1 MVRSAFGAQRG
12 IGPGGGSANPKFSS
26 AQTSALL
33 PSCEKISLVRGDRHP
48 PQQPL
53 RFELQFGSLLGA
65 KLDNARLM
73 LKVSAGAVAEFG
85 IGHRSMDAQGAPH
98 LYGSRSSVD
107 RTEPNLLSNTRSSP
121 VTGPWVQRPEWRL
134 CIRAPALSGQCR
146 WNVLILRC
154 SDRLQQGT
162 FAPR

>member
-33 PSCEKISLVRGDRHP
+33 PSCEKISLVRGDLHP

-73 LKVSAGAVAEFG
+73 LKVSAGAVQNSAPD
-85 IGHRSMDAQGAPH
+85 IGAWTPKAHPISTGHAP
-98 LYGSRSSVD
+98 LWIAPSR
-107 RTEPNLLSNTRSSP
+107 TSSP
-121 VTGPWVQRPEWRL
+121 
-134 CIRAPALSGQCR
+134 IRAP
-146 WNVLILRC
+146 VLLPAPGFKARNGDSASRLRRC
-154 SDRLQQGT
+154 LDSVDGM
-162 FAPR
+162 F